1 MFNSF
6 INKMAEAG
14 NVTPLQ
20 ARMLVKIARNEMT
33 QLNGG
38 EPRNS
43 DEINVWADCVI
54 ETAQDK
60 GTFTSLLNAG
70 LVWHDSPVN
79 PERAPEDL
87 SSCGCGLTDKGFEVY
102 KSMNAPEYFNEGPVY
117 IS

>member
-1 MFNSF
+1 MFDSF

-33 QLNGG
+33 EINGS

-43 DEINVWADCVI
+43 DEIDVWANCVI

-70 LVWHDSPVN
+70 LVWHNCPTRLQSDS
-79 PERAPEDL
+79 
-87 SSCGCGLTDKGFEVY
+87 GCGLTEKGFEVY
-102 KSMNAPEYFNEGPVY
+102 KSMNAPEYFNEGPVR